1 MLYNISMEHI
11 LFAGKRKEKNHV
23 AMPTDLNIT
32 TWSTII
38 QGFISKDHSIPKR
51 ILSPSTKTDK

>member
-11 LFAGKRKEKNHV
+11 LFIEKKGRKNHV

-38 QGFISKDHSIPKR
+38 QGLISKDHSTSMR